1 MPLPRVIS
9 KKYSTGKTMSFNFD
23 NGIYYQMETKKISLT
38 GAYMYIYQTMYT
50 ISNEDFIPT
59 ELFHAFALYR
69 Y

>member
-1 MPLPRVIS
+1 
-9 KKYSTGKTMSFNFD
+9 MSFNFD
-23 NGIYYQMETKKISLT
+23 NDIYYQMETKNQSYWGIHV
-38 GAYMYIYQTMYT
+38 YIYQTMYT